1 MVNFVL
7 DKDGRAQ
14 FCRDAD
20 GDVPVQDL
28 ENDSG
33 HCFVVC
39 KRLGPNV
46 FFIKSGLAVFDEQK
60 HAFTPDGLSLT
71 CPTKIIF
78 LPQS

>member
-7 DKDGRAQ
+7 GKDGRAE
-14 FCRDAD
+14 FCHDTVED
-20 GDVPVQDL
+20 IPVQGP
-28 ENDSG
+28 ENDDG

-46 FFIKSGLAVFDEQK
+46 YFIKSGLAVFDEQK
-60 HAFTPDGLSLT
+60 HSFSPDALSLT